1 MTPDSVPHR
10 RPTPLFPLQSALP
23 PALSASDAAAE
34 DPRPWMRL
42 PPELRLRELP
52 AALRYADADPD
63 ADGDGNGM
71 GHRSVPLPGTLA
83 LAGLALA
90 AAWAATKRSRH

>member
-1 MTPDSVPHR
+1 M
-10 RPTPLFPLQSALP
+10 ALCKRLI
-23 PALSASDAAAE
+23 ARLDIKGSRLIKGVRFE
-34 DPRPWMRL
+34 GLRVLGDPC
-42 PPELRLRELP
+42 E

-63 ADGDGNGM
+63 ADGDGNGT